1 MTLRFTLLHLAAS
14 LALALPAVAEDL
26 PAAPA
31 SGLRDDTR
39 ALSEQRQAELAGDI
53 ATFRTDLGADL
64 WFTAGTFLPSGE
76 TVRSHARLLR
86 QHWSPQREAVLLAYD
101 RASDSLGV
109 SLSPGLWQR
118 YPTAELNALPQRLAP
133 LMMAKGQPLE
143 DRLTQSL
150 RLIATTLRQLEK
162 QHRIA
167 QGPLSPAHL
176 QLGRAYAIGLAA
188 GAGLL
193 ALLGILSRRREVH
206 AAWQLHFPSVQ
217 VGLRFGAPHGGGV
230 LAEKATRP

>member
-1 MTLRFTLLHLAAS
+1 MTLRFPLLHLAAS

-26 PAAPA
+26 PAAPTP
-31 SGLRDDTR
+31 GLRDDTR
-39 ALSEQRQAELAGDI
+39 ALSETRQTELARDI
-53 ATFRTDLGADL
+53 AAFRADLGVDL

-76 TVRSHARLLR
+76 TVRSHARRLR

-133 LMMAKGQPLE
+133 LMMQKGQPLE
-143 DRLTQSL
+143 DRLSQSL
-150 RLIATTLRQLEK
+150 RLIATRLQQLEK
-162 QHRIA
+162 QHRIS

-188 GAGLL
+188 GASLL
-193 ALLGILSRRREVH
+193 ALLGILSRRRAIH

-230 LAEKATRP
+230 LAEKAP